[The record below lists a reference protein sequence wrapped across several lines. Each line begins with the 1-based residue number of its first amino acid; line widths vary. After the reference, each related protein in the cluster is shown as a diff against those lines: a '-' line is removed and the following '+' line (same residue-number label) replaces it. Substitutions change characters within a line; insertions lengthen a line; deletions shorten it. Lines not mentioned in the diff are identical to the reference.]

1 MRSNEAAMDLL
12 VALYEGQ
19 EVDVS
24 LDQLLHR
31 DVTCRDWTIPGRTFR
46 GVEEVWNECFLTGAS
61 AFDDATEEIL
71 EVIRD
76 QTRLFIRATF
86 RGVFVGPYRGIA
98 PHAKPVSYEVVDSYE
113 FLDGEIVG
121 MRFGADTMSLGVSL
135 GAIGVADAPW

>member
-1 MRSNEAAMDLL
+1 VRSNDAAMDLL
-12 VALYEGQ
+12 VALYRGQ

-24 LDQLLHR
+24 LEQLLHP

-46 GVEEVWNECFLTGAS
+46 GAEEVWNECFLTGAS
-61 AFDDATEEIL
+61 AFDDATEEII

-76 QTRLFIRATF
+76 DSRLFIRATF

-98 PHAKPVSYEVVDSYE
+98 PHGKAVSYEVVDSYE

-121 MRFGADTMSLGVSL
+121 MRFGADTLSLGVSL
-135 GAIGVADAPW
+135 GAIEVADAPW